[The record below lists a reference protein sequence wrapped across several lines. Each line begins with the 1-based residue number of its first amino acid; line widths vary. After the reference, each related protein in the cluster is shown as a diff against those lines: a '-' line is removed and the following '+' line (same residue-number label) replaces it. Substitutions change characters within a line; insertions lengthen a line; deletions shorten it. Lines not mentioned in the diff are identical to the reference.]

1 MARGPLPGETRFA
14 WPRSNS
20 VRDLLRF
27 VTWLAAVVWFLSPPA
42 ILLRLSV
49 PVVVAIAGSLLVW
62 AGGFILLGRLAR
74 GLAPDSEP

>member
-49 PVVVAIAGSLLVW
+49 PVVVAIAGSFLVW